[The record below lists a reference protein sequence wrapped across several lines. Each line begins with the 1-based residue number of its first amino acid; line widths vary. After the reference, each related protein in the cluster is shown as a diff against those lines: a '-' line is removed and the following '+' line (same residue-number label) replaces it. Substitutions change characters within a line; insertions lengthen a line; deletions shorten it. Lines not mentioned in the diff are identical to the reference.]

1 MLGLNTVKLYKVK
14 ALIPLSSK
22 RLLPI
27 KPLCFWLG
35 ALFFVSLS
43 SLAAEKSYFEGNSK
57 LSKLAANEDNNNDA
71 LQQTLELNFSP
82 ESREKLRKALDDYA
96 RSIDQDHDRI
106 EERRRVMQES
116 LEARFFDADNDGEV
130 DGPIGANGIPVDSNG
145 GETPGD
151 TDNDGAVDPYDVDD
165 DGDFNDPL
173 EFLGGNASAATSA
186 TFDIGIPT
194 SNVTYGPHRLRVIA
208 AFGTGPSF
216 IVNGLSYFF
225 VIAALMNLNE
235 KAFFHLDRPKSDG
248 SIREGIA
255 YAKARPD
262 IYVVMLM
269 VFFLATFGLNF
280 QIFNAL
286 MATQEFGLGPASF
299 GLMGTFI
306 AIGSLSGAIGSARLE
321 RFRNTKF
328 VIKGG
333 IAFSISIMV
342 LSIIPSYSLY
352 ILWLPICGV
361 TALTTLVSANSIVQT
376 STDPAIRGRVMGLY
390 LLIFM
395 GGTPFGSPL
404 IGATTDLVGI
414 RPTIVICGGISLA
427 ASLYIWFKY
436 KNRVTLPADISVA
449 TVLKTVDRDHK

>member
-1 MLGLNTVKLYKVK
+1 MRLSVKEDGNWRSFRHRNYRILFPANTVSNIGSWAQRIAQDWLVLELTNNNGTYLGLVTAVQFAPVLAFSLHGGKLADRFNKRKV
-14 ALIPLSSK
+14 LILTNVVGGAAS
-22 RLLPI
+22 LA
-27 KPLCFWLG
+27 LG
-35 ALFFVSLS
+35 ALVMTDLIALWHVFVLAGILGISTAIDAPVRQSFTTEVVGQTDLPNAVSL
-43 SLAAEKSYFEGNSK
+43 NS
-57 LSKLAANEDNNNDA
+57 ANFNA
-71 LQQTLELNFSP
+71 GRL
-82 ESREKLRKALDDYA
+82 
-96 RSIDQDHDRI
+96 
-106 EERRRVMQES
+106 V
-116 LEARFFDADNDGEV
+116 
-130 DGPIGANGIPVDSNG
+130 GPAISG
-145 GETPGD
+145 G
-151 TDNDGAVDPYDVDD
+151 
-165 DGDFNDPL
+165 L
-173 EFLGGNASAATSA
+173 
-186 TFDIGIPT
+186 
-194 SNVTYGPHRLRVIA
+194 IA

-427 ASLYIWFKY
+427 ASLFIWFKY

-449 TVLKTVDRDHK
+449 TVLKTVDRDQK

>member
-1 MLGLNTVKLYKVK
+1 MGFSVKEDGNWRSFRHRNYRILFPANTVSNIGSWAQRIAQDWLVLELTNNNGTYLGLVTAVQFAPVLLFSLHGGKLADRFNKRKVLILTNIAGGAASLTLGTLVMTHHI
-14 ALIPLSSK
+14 ALWHVFALAAVLGISTAIDAPVRQSFTTEVVGQADLPNAVSLNSANFNAG
-22 RLLPI
+22 RLLGP
-27 KPLCFWLG
+27 
-35 ALFFVSLS
+35 ALS
-43 SLAAEKSYFEGNSK
+43 
-57 LSKLAANEDNNNDA
+57 
-71 LQQTLELNFSP
+71 
-82 ESREKLRKALDDYA
+82 
-96 RSIDQDHDRI
+96 
-106 EERRRVMQES
+106 
-116 LEARFFDADNDGEV
+116 
-130 DGPIGANGIPVDSNG
+130 G
-145 GETPGD
+145 G
-151 TDNDGAVDPYDVDD
+151 
-165 DGDFNDPL
+165 L
-173 EFLGGNASAATSA
+173 
-186 TFDIGIPT
+186 
-194 SNVTYGPHRLRVIA
+194 IA

-225 VIAALMNLNE
+225 VIAALLNLNE

-248 SIREGIA
+248 NIREGIA

-286 MATQEFGLGPASF
+286 MATQEFGLGPANF

-328 VIKGG
+328 VILGG
-333 IAFSISIMV
+333 IAFSASIMM
-342 LSIIPSYSLY
+342 LSILPNY
-352 ILWLPICGV
+352 ITYVIWLPICGV

-404 IGATTDLVGI
+404 IGATTDLIGI
-414 RPTIVICGGISLA
+414 RPTIAVCGGISLF
-427 ASLYIWFKY
+427 ASLFIWFKY
-436 KNRVTLPADISVA
+436 KNRVALPADISVA
-449 TVLKTVDRDHK
+449 AVLKAR

>member
-1 MLGLNTVKLYKVK
+1 MRLSVKEDGNWRSFRHRNYQILFPANAVSNIGSWAQRIAQDWLVLELTNNNGTYLGLVTAVQFAPVLAFSLHGGKLADRFNKRKVLILTNIIGGAASL
-14 ALIPLSSK
+14 ALG
-22 RLLPI
+22 LLVI
-27 KPLCFWLG
+27 TDLIALWHVFVLAGVLG
-35 ALFFVSLS
+35 ISTAIDAPVRQAFTTEVVGQSDLPNAVSL
-43 SLAAEKSYFEGNSK
+43 NS
-57 LSKLAANEDNNNDA
+57 ANFNA
-71 LQQTLELNFSP
+71 GRL
-82 ESREKLRKALDDYA
+82 
-96 RSIDQDHDRI
+96 
-106 EERRRVMQES
+106 V
-116 LEARFFDADNDGEV
+116 
-130 DGPIGANGIPVDSNG
+130 GPAISG
-145 GETPGD
+145 G
-151 TDNDGAVDPYDVDD
+151 
-165 DGDFNDPL
+165 L
-173 EFLGGNASAATSA
+173 
-186 TFDIGIPT
+186 
-194 SNVTYGPHRLRVIA
+194 IA

-216 IVNGLSYFF
+216 IVNGLSYLF
-225 VIAALMNLNE
+225 VIAALMKLNE
-235 KAFFHLDRPKSDG
+235 KGFFHQDRPKSDG

-306 AIGSLSGAIGSARLE
+306 AIGSLTGAIGSARLE
-321 RFRNTKF
+321 RFRDTKF

-333 IAFSISIMV
+333 ITFSISIMV
-342 LSIIPSYSLY
+342 LAILPSYSLY

-404 IGATTDLVGI
+404 IGTATELIGI
-414 RPTIVICGGISLA
+414 RPTIAVCGGISLL
-427 ASLYIWFKY
+427 ASLIIWFRF
-436 KNRVTLPADISVA
+436 KNRVGLPTDISVA
-449 TVLKTVDRDHK
+449 TVLKTVDRNHQ

>member
-1 MLGLNTVKLYKVK
+1 MGFTVKEDGNWRSFRHRNYRILFPANTVSNIGSWAQRIAQDWLVLELTNNNGTYLGLVTAVQFAPVLLFSLHGGKLADRFNKRKV
-14 ALIPLSSK
+14 LILTNIAGGTASLS
-22 RLLPI
+22 
-27 KPLCFWLG
+27 LG
-35 ALFFVSLS
+35 ALVISEHIQLWHVFALAAVLGISTAIDAPVRQSFTTEVVGQTDLPNAVSL
-43 SLAAEKSYFEGNSK
+43 NS
-57 LSKLAANEDNNNDA
+57 ANFNA
-71 LQQTLELNFSP
+71 GRL
-82 ESREKLRKALDDYA
+82 
-96 RSIDQDHDRI
+96 
-106 EERRRVMQES
+106 V
-116 LEARFFDADNDGEV
+116 
-130 DGPIGANGIPVDSNG
+130 GPAMSG
-145 GETPGD
+145 G
-151 TDNDGAVDPYDVDD
+151 
-165 DGDFNDPL
+165 L
-173 EFLGGNASAATSA
+173 
-186 TFDIGIPT
+186 
-194 SNVTYGPHRLRVIA
+194 IA

-225 VIAALMNLNE
+225 VIAALANLNE

-248 SIREGIA
+248 NIREGIA

-328 VIKGG
+328 VIRGG
-333 IAFSISIMV
+333 IAFSASIMM
-342 LSIIPSYSLY
+342 LSILPNY
-352 ILWLPICGV
+352 ITYVIWLPICGV

-404 IGATTDLVGI
+404 IGATTDLIGI
-414 RPTIVICGGISLA
+414 RPTIAVCGGISLF

-436 KNRVTLPADISVA
+436 KNRVALPADISVA
-449 TVLKTVDRDHK
+449 AVLKDR

>member
-1 MLGLNTVKLYKVK
+1 MGGAASLGLGVLVMTDLI
-14 ALIPLSSK
+14 ALWHVFVLAAVLGISTAIDAPVRQAFTTEVVGQSD
-22 RLLPI
+22 LPN
-27 KPLCFWLG
+27 
-35 ALFFVSLS
+35 AVSL
-43 SLAAEKSYFEGNSK
+43 NS
-57 LSKLAANEDNNNDA
+57 ANFNA
-71 LQQTLELNFSP
+71 GRL
-82 ESREKLRKALDDYA
+82 
-96 RSIDQDHDRI
+96 I
-106 EERRRVMQES
+106 
-116 LEARFFDADNDGEV
+116 
-130 DGPIGANGIPVDSNG
+130 GPAISG
-145 GETPGD
+145 G
-151 TDNDGAVDPYDVDD
+151 
-165 DGDFNDPL
+165 L
-173 EFLGGNASAATSA
+173 
-186 TFDIGIPT
+186 
-194 SNVTYGPHRLRVIA
+194 IA

-216 IVNGLSYFF
+216 IINGLSYFF
-225 VIAALMNLNE
+225 VIAALLNLNE
-235 KAFFHLDRPKSDG
+235 KAFFDLDRPKSDG

-321 RFRNTKF
+321 RFRSTKF

-333 IAFSISIMV
+333 IVFSISIMV
-342 LSIIPSYSLY
+342 LSVIPNYTLY
-352 ILWLPICGV
+352 ILWLPICGL

-404 IGATTDLVGI
+404 IGTTTEILGI
-414 RPTIVICGGISLA
+414 RPTIVLCGGISLA
-427 ASLYIWFKY
+427 ASLTIWFRY
-436 KNRVTLPADISVA
+436 KNRVELPADTSVA
-449 TVLKTVDRDHK
+449 GVLKTINRNHN

>member
-1 MLGLNTVKLYKVK
+1 MRLSVKEDGNWRSFRHRNYRILFPANTVSNIGSWAQRIAQDWLVLELTNNNGTYLGLVTAVQFAPVLAFSLHGGKLADRFNKRKVLILTNIIGGAASL
-14 ALIPLSSK
+14 ALGILVMTDLIALWHVFVLAGILGISTAIDAPVRQSFTTEVVGQTD
-22 RLLPI
+22 LPN
-27 KPLCFWLG
+27 
-35 ALFFVSLS
+35 AVSL
-43 SLAAEKSYFEGNSK
+43 NS
-57 LSKLAANEDNNNDA
+57 ANFNA
-71 LQQTLELNFSP
+71 GRL
-82 ESREKLRKALDDYA
+82 
-96 RSIDQDHDRI
+96 
-106 EERRRVMQES
+106 V
-116 LEARFFDADNDGEV
+116 
-130 DGPIGANGIPVDSNG
+130 GPAISG
-145 GETPGD
+145 G
-151 TDNDGAVDPYDVDD
+151 
-165 DGDFNDPL
+165 L
-173 EFLGGNASAATSA
+173 
-186 TFDIGIPT
+186 
-194 SNVTYGPHRLRVIA
+194 IA

-321 RFRNTKF
+321 RFRDTKF

-342 LSIIPSYSLY
+342 LSIIPNYSLY

-414 RPTIVICGGISLA
+414 RPTIAICGGISLV

-436 KNRVTLPADISVA
+436 KNRVSLPADISVA
-449 TVLKTVDRDHK
+449 TVLKTVDRDYK

>member
-1 MLGLNTVKLYKVK
+1 MGFQVKEDGNWRSFRHRNYRILFPANTVSNIGSWAQRIAQDWLVLELTNNNGTYLGLVTAVQFAPVLLFSLHGGKLADKFNKRKV
-14 ALIPLSSK
+14 LILTNIAGGAAS
-22 RLLPI
+22 LG
-27 KPLCFWLG
+27 LG
-35 ALFFVSLS
+35 ALVITEHIQLWHVFALAAVLGISTAIDAPVRQSFTTEVVGQADLPNAVSL
-43 SLAAEKSYFEGNSK
+43 NSANFNAGRLVGPA
-57 LSKLAANEDNNNDA
+57 LS
-71 LQQTLELNFSP
+71 
-82 ESREKLRKALDDYA
+82 
-96 RSIDQDHDRI
+96 
-106 EERRRVMQES
+106 
-116 LEARFFDADNDGEV
+116 
-130 DGPIGANGIPVDSNG
+130 G
-145 GETPGD
+145 G
-151 TDNDGAVDPYDVDD
+151 
-165 DGDFNDPL
+165 L
-173 EFLGGNASAATSA
+173 
-186 TFDIGIPT
+186 
-194 SNVTYGPHRLRVIA
+194 IA

-225 VIAALMNLNE
+225 VIAALANLNE

-306 AIGSLSGAIGSARLE
+306 AVGSLSGAIGSARLE

-328 VIKGG
+328 VIRGG
-333 IAFSISIMV
+333 IAFSTSIMM
-342 LSIIPSYSLY
+342 LSILPNYISYVV
-352 ILWLPICGV
+352 WLPICGV

-404 IGATTDLVGI
+404 IGATTDLIGI
-414 RPTIVICGGISLA
+414 RPTIALCGGISLF

-436 KNRVTLPADISVA
+436 KNRVALPADISVA
-449 TVLKTVDRDHK
+449 KVLKDR

>member
-1 MLGLNTVKLYKVK
+1 MGFTVKEDGNWRSFRHRNYRILFPANTVSNIGSWAQRIAQDWLVLELTNNNGTYLGLVTAVQFAPVLLFSLHGGKLADRFNKRKV
-14 ALIPLSSK
+14 LILTNIAGGAAS
-22 RLLPI
+22 LG
-27 KPLCFWLG
+27 LG
-35 ALFFVSLS
+35 ALVITEHIQLWHVFALAAVLGISTAIDAPVRQSFTTEVVGQADLPNAVSL
-43 SLAAEKSYFEGNSK
+43 NSANFNAGRLVGPA
-57 LSKLAANEDNNNDA
+57 LS
-71 LQQTLELNFSP
+71 
-82 ESREKLRKALDDYA
+82 
-96 RSIDQDHDRI
+96 
-106 EERRRVMQES
+106 
-116 LEARFFDADNDGEV
+116 
-130 DGPIGANGIPVDSNG
+130 G
-145 GETPGD
+145 G
-151 TDNDGAVDPYDVDD
+151 
-165 DGDFNDPL
+165 L
-173 EFLGGNASAATSA
+173 
-186 TFDIGIPT
+186 
-194 SNVTYGPHRLRVIA
+194 IA

-225 VIAALMNLNE
+225 VIAALLNLNE

-248 SIREGIA
+248 NIREGIA

-286 MATQEFGLGPASF
+286 MATQEFGLGPANF

-328 VIKGG
+328 VIRGG
-333 IAFSISIMV
+333 IAFSASIMV
-342 LSIIPSYSLY
+342 LSILPNY
-352 ILWLPICGV
+352 ITYVIWLPICGV

-404 IGATTDLVGI
+404 IGATTDLIGI
-414 RPTIVICGGISLA
+414 RPTIAVCGGISLF
-427 ASLYIWFKY
+427 ASLYIWVKY
-436 KNRVTLPADISVA
+436 KNRVALPADISVA
-449 TVLKTVDRDHK
+449 AVLKDR

>member
-1 MLGLNTVKLYKVK
+1 MRLSVKEDGNWRSFRHRNYRILFPANAVSNIGSWAQRIAQDWLVLELTNNNGTYLGLVTAVQFAPV
-14 ALIPLSSK
+14 
-22 RLLPI
+22 
-27 KPLCFWLG
+27 
-35 ALFFVSLS
+35 LFFSLHGGKLADRFNKRKVLILTNIIGGAS
-43 SLAAEKSYFEGNSK
+43 SLALGVLVMTDLVALWHVFVLAGILGISTAIDAPVRQAFTTEVVGQNDLPNAVSLNS
-57 LSKLAANEDNNNDA
+57 ANFNA
-71 LQQTLELNFSP
+71 GRL
-82 ESREKLRKALDDYA
+82 
-96 RSIDQDHDRI
+96 I
-106 EERRRVMQES
+106 
-116 LEARFFDADNDGEV
+116 
-130 DGPIGANGIPVDSNG
+130 GPAISG
-145 GETPGD
+145 G
-151 TDNDGAVDPYDVDD
+151 
-165 DGDFNDPL
+165 L
-173 EFLGGNASAATSA
+173 
-186 TFDIGIPT
+186 
-194 SNVTYGPHRLRVIA
+194 IA

-225 VIAALMNLNE
+225 VIAALLNLNE
-235 KAFFHLDRPKSDG
+235 KAFFNLDRPKSDG

-333 IAFSISIMV
+333 VAFSISIMT
-342 LSIIPSYSLY
+342 LSIIPNYTLY

-404 IGATTDLVGI
+404 IGTTTELLGI
-414 RPTIVICGGISLA
+414 RPTIALCGGISLA
-427 ASLYIWFKY
+427 ASLIIWFRY
-436 KNRVTLPADISVA
+436 KNRVQLPADTSVA
-449 TVLKTVDRDHK
+449 GVLKTVNRDHN

>member
-1 MLGLNTVKLYKVK
+1 MRLSVKEDGNWRSFRHRNYRILFPANTVSNIGSWAQRIAQDWLVLELTNNNGTYLGLVTAVQFAPVLFFSLHGGKLADRFNKRKV
-14 ALIPLSSK
+14 LILTNIVGGAAS
-22 RLLPI
+22 LG
-27 KPLCFWLG
+27 LG
-35 ALFFVSLS
+35 ALVITEHVQLWHVFALAAVLGISTAIDAPVRQSFTTEVVGQTDLPNAVSL
-43 SLAAEKSYFEGNSK
+43 NS
-57 LSKLAANEDNNNDA
+57 ANFNA
-71 LQQTLELNFSP
+71 GRL
-82 ESREKLRKALDDYA
+82 
-96 RSIDQDHDRI
+96 
-106 EERRRVMQES
+106 V
-116 LEARFFDADNDGEV
+116 
-130 DGPIGANGIPVDSNG
+130 GPAVSG
-145 GETPGD
+145 G
-151 TDNDGAVDPYDVDD
+151 
-165 DGDFNDPL
+165 L
-173 EFLGGNASAATSA
+173 
-186 TFDIGIPT
+186 
-194 SNVTYGPHRLRVIA
+194 IA

-225 VIAALMNLNE
+225 VIAALLNLNE
-235 KAFFHLDRPKSDG
+235 KAFFDLDRPKSDG
-248 SIREGIA
+248 NIREGIA

-306 AIGSLSGAIGSARLE
+306 AIGSLAGAIGSARLE

-333 IAFSISIMV
+333 IIFSISIMAF
-342 LSIIPSYSLY
+342 SIIPSYSLY
-352 ILWLPICGV
+352 ILWLPICGF

-404 IGATTDLVGI
+404 IGTSAELIGI
-414 RPTIVICGGISLA
+414 RPTIAACGGISLF
-427 ASLYIWFKY
+427 ASLFIWFKY
-436 KNRVTLPADISVA
+436 KNRVTVPADTSVA
-449 TVLKTVDRDHK
+449 AVLKDR

>member
-1 MLGLNTVKLYKVK
+1 MRMSVKEDGNWRSFRHRNYRILFPANTVSNIGSWAQRIAQDWLVLELTNNNGTYLGLVTAVQFAPV
-14 ALIPLSSK
+14 
-22 RLLPI
+22 
-27 KPLCFWLG
+27 
-35 ALFFVSLS
+35 LFFSLHGGKLADRFNKRKVLILTNIMGGAASLGLGVLVITDLIALWHVFALAAVLGISTAIDAPVRQAFTTEVVGQSDLPNAVSL
-43 SLAAEKSYFEGNSK
+43 NS
-57 LSKLAANEDNNNDA
+57 ANFNA
-71 LQQTLELNFSP
+71 GRL
-82 ESREKLRKALDDYA
+82 
-96 RSIDQDHDRI
+96 
-106 EERRRVMQES
+106 V
-116 LEARFFDADNDGEV
+116 
-130 DGPIGANGIPVDSNG
+130 GPAISG
-145 GETPGD
+145 G
-151 TDNDGAVDPYDVDD
+151 
-165 DGDFNDPL
+165 L
-173 EFLGGNASAATSA
+173 
-186 TFDIGIPT
+186 
-194 SNVTYGPHRLRVIA
+194 IA

-225 VIAALMNLNE
+225 VIAALLNLNE

-333 IAFSISIMV
+333 ILFSISIMA
-342 LSIIPSYSLY
+342 LSIIPSYTLY
-352 ILWLPICGV
+352 ILWLPICGL

-404 IGATTDLVGI
+404 IGTATELLGI
-414 RPTIVICGGISLA
+414 RPTIALCGGISLA
-427 ASLYIWFKY
+427 ASVIIWFRY
-436 KNRVTLPADISVA
+436 KNRVQLPADTSVA
-449 TVLKTVDRDHK
+449 GVLKTVNRDHN